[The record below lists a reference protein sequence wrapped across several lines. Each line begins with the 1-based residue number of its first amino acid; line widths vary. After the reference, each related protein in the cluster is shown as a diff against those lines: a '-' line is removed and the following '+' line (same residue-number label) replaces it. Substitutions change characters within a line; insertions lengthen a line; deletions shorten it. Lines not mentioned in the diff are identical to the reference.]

1 MTSQHT
7 TKRLEPQAP
16 LPEDTPTRE
25 ADVSSPPRRLLRN
38 IRTFESFRHR
48 DYSYFFAGAF
58 LSNVGTWMQN
68 VALGWLVW
76 DLTKESSQVGVMN
89 FLNGVPVWLLVL
101 WAGSLADRADRKRL
115 LIFTQVA
122 LMAQALALGVL
133 NQTGAIT
140 ISWIWVLTFFAGAV
154 GAVMFPAWQAMIPD
168 LVPRES
174 LLNAIALSSA
184 QFNAARLIGPMLGAA
199 VLAALG
205 VTEVFYA
212 NAASF
217 LFVIWS
223 LAVIRPH
230 QVRHAPSASGLG
242 NGLLAGV
249 RYALTHRRV
258 RMHLASTA
266 MLTFF
271 GLSFTTLLPEFAD
284 RVLGLTGSGYAL
296 LLGVNGGGA
305 LVGALVVASL
315 PRETRRESI
324 IRWSMLA
331 MAGSIAALA
340 LVRSPVLAAPVLLL
354 SGAVFLACNSSIN
367 TNLQTGV
374 PPEIRGRVMSL
385 FVLAFMGVMPLGALA
400 YGWIGQTW
408 GVDAAFVI
416 GSAVLAAYALLLLL
430 RPSLLCG
437 DDAGCR

>member
-7 TKRLEPQAP
+7 AKRLEPQAP

-25 ADVSSPPRRLLRN
+25 ADVSSPPRRFLRS

-101 WAGSLADRADRKRL
+101 WAGSLADRVDRKRL

-122 LMAQALALGVL
+122 LMAQALALGAL

-223 LAVIRPH
+223 LAVISPR
-230 QVRHAPSASGLG
+230 QVRHAPSGAGLG

-331 MAGSIAALA
+331 MAASIAALA
-340 LVRSPVLAAPVLLL
+340 LVRTAVFAAPVLLA

-400 YGWIGQTW
+400 YGWVGQTW
-408 GVDAAFVI
+408 GVATAFLI
-416 GSAVLAAYALLLLL
+416 GGAVLAAYAGLLLL
-430 RPSLLCG
+430 RPALLCG